1 MRISDWS
8 SDVCSSDLRQHMG
21 VGDRH
26 PLSRVDS
33 GGIAVIDMGIALE
46 IDGDAPAIIEPH
58 RQSVRRGL
66 IYCADGAVLH
76 AYFAFVLQEEATVVV
91 GELAESGLGTLRD
104 KLAECDL
111 CTKPL
116 DRTNSEY
123 RKREDVRVA
132 FRQ

>member
-46 IDGDAPAIIEPH
+46 IDGDAPSIVEPH

-66 IYCADGAVLH
+66 FYCAEGAVLH
-76 AYFAFVLQEEATVVV
+76 AHLAFVLQEQDTVVV
-91 GELAESGLGTLRD
+91 GELADAALGT
-104 KLAECDL
+104 
-111 CTKPL
+111 
-116 DRTNSEY
+116 DRKSG
-123 RKREDVRVA
+123 V
-132 FRQ
+132 